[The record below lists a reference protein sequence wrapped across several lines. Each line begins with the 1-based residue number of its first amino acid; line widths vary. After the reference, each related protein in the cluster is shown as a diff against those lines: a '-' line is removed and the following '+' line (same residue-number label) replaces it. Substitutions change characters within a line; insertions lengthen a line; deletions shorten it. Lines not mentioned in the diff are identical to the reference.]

1 MPKRIE
7 PEVEREV
14 RRLAAK
20 GHGLREIGRIL
31 GCSRHAVTNT
41 LWRGPK
47 PLSPASWN
55 PSPSRLSLCG
65 REEIRVAIERGD
77 SFTTIARRIG
87 RAASTVSR
95 EVACNGGRDGYPA
108 HVAHQA
114 AHQRARRPKKP
125 KLACPRL
132 AAQVAEW
139 LELWWLPE
147 QIAER
152 LRIEFPDDPMMRV
165 SHEVPQLVQ
174 NQQARSLRGVARSVK
189 AGAHPRRP
197 RSAPVDDRRW
207 RTRRRPTG
215 TGPRTRW
222 RRTRSPSRRRERSWP
237 PQGVRR
243 ALTRLQLRQQQVLT
257 AAWRRGR
264 RRTRGSDVP
273 DHEIEAPPDRLDT
286 DEVTPESAL
295 HRFVQAAQRHLG
307 PRGRAAAPWASRGR
321 LHPLVRSAA
330 RRSAG
335 LSSVPPAARSVV
347 RRVIGSRG
355 APTDWPPS
363 FFQQVLH

>member
-55 PSPSRLSLCG
+55 PSPSRLSLCD

-139 LELWWLPE
+139 LELWWSPE

-237 PQGVRR
+237 PPGR
-243 ALTRLQLRQQQVLT
+243 AP
-257 AAWRRGR
+257 
-264 RRTRGSDVP
+264 GSD
-273 DHEIEAPPDRLDT
+273 PP
-286 DEVTPESAL
+286 SA
-295 HRFVQAAQRHLG
+295 
-307 PRGRAAAPWASRGR
+307 
-321 LHPLVRSAA
+321 
-330 RRSAG
+330 
-335 LSSVPPAARSVV
+335 PPAA
-347 RRVIGSRG
+347 GPYSRM
-355 APTDWPPS
+355 ASRAASNPW
-363 FFQQVLH
+363 Q